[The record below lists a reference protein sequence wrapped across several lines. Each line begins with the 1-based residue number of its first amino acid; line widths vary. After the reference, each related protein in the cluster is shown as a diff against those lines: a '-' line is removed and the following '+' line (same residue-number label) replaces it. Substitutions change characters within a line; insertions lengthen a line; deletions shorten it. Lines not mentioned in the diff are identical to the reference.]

1 MPYIHHQLNGASI
14 GYFELS
20 QEPLTIGRSADNH
33 LVVDDATVSGH
44 HAVIEATQNGFR
56 IRDLN
61 STNGVWVNGQR
72 VPEALLK
79 AEDTVR
85 VGTHDLQ
92 YAEQIS
98 DELQRTLKIKKS
110 WIPGVYYTAE
120 Q

>member
-1 MPYIHHQLNGASI
+1 MPYIHHQLNGASV
-14 GYFELS
+14 GYYELS
-20 QEPLTIGRSADNH
+20 NETLTIGRSADNH

-44 HAVIEATQNGFR
+44 HAVIEATAQGFR

-72 VPEALLK
+72 VPEAPLRV
-79 AEDTVR
+79 EDSIR
-85 VGTHDLQ
+85 IGTHELQ

-110 WIPGVYYTAE
+110 WIPGIYYTAE